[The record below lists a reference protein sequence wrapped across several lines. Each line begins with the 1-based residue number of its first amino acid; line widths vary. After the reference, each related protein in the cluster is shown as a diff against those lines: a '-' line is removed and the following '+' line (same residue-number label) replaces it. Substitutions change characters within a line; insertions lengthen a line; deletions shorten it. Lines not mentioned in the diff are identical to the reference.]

1 MYLCAYDIHRG
12 LINKEALCLLLVS
25 EKPRKLHHLKTREG
39 MMVSMRIAWGC
50 CSISVFKGF
59 PSTFTLGRGHA
70 APRFFKT
77 KVSLRRLQK
86 TTKGNNMI
94 RKHLLLLFALFIL
107 AGKGFAVSFKI
118 EGINYVAN
126 GDTAI
131 VKGYSVIP
139 ESGELS
145 LPSAVAYGGK
155 EYRVTAIQSSA
166 FLSCVEIK
174 TLTIPSSIKYID
186 SGAFENCVN
195 MKKLVLET
203 GNEIL
208 DIDDSAFKNCKIEES
223 EIGRNI
229 TKSIFKNC
237 KTLKT
242 VVLNNISIIPFS
254 AFYGCSELCSV
265 KFDNVNKIDSYA
277 FEKCEKLVSFD
288 FASITYLGDR
298 SFSNTGIES
307 VVLSN
312 DLYHLGIGVF
322 SGTPLT
328 NAVIKGVITT
338 IPASCFSGCDKLSK
352 IEFPETISVVKKT
365 AFSGCKSLEKFEF
378 NKIETIEEEAFA
390 NCGFKELL
398 FSSSLKTLSQSAFLR
413 CSNLEKV
420 DLSKSSIE
428 AVNGFT
434 NCSKLN
440 EIKLPETLTKIGYSC
455 FGGCSSL
462 STLILPKSLAIIY
475 DEAFDNMT
483 SLKEI
488 DLSHTSVTTIPYKC
502 FTNCS
507 SLELVSLNP
516 VTSVICSNAFNN
528 CSNLSKIE
536 NTDNIKI
543 VYSSAFEGTKIFDGV
558 GDGPVMIGSVMYKY
572 NGTIEESE
580 YSVPSNVTCI
590 CNNTFANQKF
600 QTIKLNDGLL
610 YVGNGAFDGCNNLL
624 SLTIPNSVE
633 TFNSSK
639 GLNSLA
645 VLTIKEGE
653 TELYIDKLD
662 NNNIKKLYF
671 GRQLKSTMDWLP
683 YLEIL
688 IVGKNVKE
696 LANDFSSSEKLK
708 ELELADS
715 EDVVDFKMNPIVGR
729 IKTLYMGRNIKV
741 GSYYGE
747 DRLDPFRP
755 YDTQGNSFLAL
766 SDLTIGE
773 KVNSI
778 CDYFCQDNSCL
789 KELNIPGNV
798 KSIGKKAF
806 YRTFGLK
813 ELFIDEG
820 VETIGESCFGNGDD
834 PYHMSYP
841 TNGSAELDQLIIPS
855 TVKEIRSYA
864 FSGLC
869 VKKLNIQEGVGNLGR
884 MCFMNI
890 KTDSILLPSSVTF
903 SDVYCFGYSPI
914 KYVDASKVNGKLN
927 QAFSYCGLLNKII
940 LNDELETLNN
950 DFNYCPSLI
959 SIKLPKNLK
968 EIGGGEFMET
978 HIKHLFIPEKVT
990 KIGREILMKDMNLV
1004 TNIDVPSVTIE
1015 GNESSP
1021 KVFMDDSFCCS
1032 GETVNSEKKL
1042 NGLYIFKDAE
1052 YFIDNNSMGSEYTSN
1067 VGMDT
1072 LVIGNVHEFVIKSTT
1087 DKRFLPQTAIC
1098 LSPHLTSCD
1107 MWKPT
1112 DGKVYVLP
1120 GSKLPEEDVY
1130 YMYNVYQLNYEKSSA
1145 EDVVFSGHNNMPFNI
1160 EPVFYQDNVEVEFK
1174 ESGVYDLSMKISG
1187 TNFDGIYPTG
1197 VKLTIENESAI
1208 HQVVYDEDDSKPI
1221 YTLDGRKGFNNNG
1234 VIIQNGKK
1242 RIVRH

>member
-145 LPSAVAYGGK
+145 LPSDVAYGGK

-516 VTSVICSNAFNN
+516 VTSVICNNAFKN

-662 NNNIKKLYF
+662 NNNIKKLYV
-671 GRQLKSTMDWLP
+671 GRQLKNTMDWLP
-683 YLEIL
+683 
-688 IVGKNVKE
+688 NVESIIIAKTVKSFE
-696 LANDFSSSEKLK
+696 NHLFSSEKIK
-708 ELELADS
+708 ELDLEDAD
-715 EDVVDFKMNPIVGR
+715 ETLDFYLNPIVGKV
-729 IKTLYMGRNIKV
+729 KTLYMGRNISV
-741 GSYYGE
+741 GTYKGE
-747 DRLDPFRP
+747 DEFDSFNRVTTL
-755 YDTQGNSFLAL
+755 GNSFRLL
-766 SDLTIGE
+766 EELGIGP
-773 KVNSI
+773 KVNTI
-778 CDYFCQDNSCL
+778 CPFFCQNNTKLASL
-789 KELNIPGNV
+789 VIPGNV
-798 KSIGKKAF
+798 KTIGKKAF
-806 YRTFGLK
+806 YRNACLK
-813 ELFIDEG
+813 EITFEEG
-820 VETIGESCFGNGDD
+820 VEYIGQYAFGYEEDEMEGAYSGNK
-834 PYHMSYP
+834 PFIS
-841 TNGSAELDQLIIPS
+841 SLVIPS
-855 TVKEIRSYA
+855 SVKTIDSYA
-864 FSGLC
+864 FSGIK
-869 VKKLNIQEGVGNLGR
+869 VDKLHFADGVGTLGNR
-884 MCFMNI
+884 CFATI
-890 KTDSILLPSSVTF
+890 STDSIILPSSVKL
-903 SDVYCFGYSPI
+903 DNWYCFGYSLI
-914 KYVDASKVNGKLN
+914 KYADVSRVKGKLN
-927 QAFSYCGLLNKII
+927 GAFYRCRFLNKVL
-940 LNDELETLNN
+940 LNDELETIHS
-950 DFNYCPSLI
+950 DFQDCISLT

-968 EIGGGEFMET
+968 EIGLEEFMGTPIEHLYVPET
-978 HIKHLFIPEKVT
+978 VT
-990 KIGREILMKDMNLV
+990 KIGSGLLMSSGMYGDPPFV
-1004 TNIDVPSVTIE
+1004 SSVTIE
-1015 GNESSP
+1015 GNEFSP
-1021 KVFMDDSFCCS
+1021 KVFMDGSFCCS

-1052 YFIDNNSMGSEYTSN
+1052 YFIDINSMGSEYTSN

-1072 LVIGNVHEFVIKSTT
+1072 LVIGNVHEFVIKSQT

-1107 MWKPT
+1107 MWKPS

-1130 YMYNVYQLNYEKSSA
+1130 FMYNVYQLNYEKSSA
-1145 EDVVFSGHNNMPFNI
+1145 EDVVFRGHNNMPFNI
-1160 EPVFYQDNVEVEFK
+1160 EPVFFQDNVEVEFK

-1208 HQVVYDEDDSKPI
+1208 HQVVYDEDDNKPI